1 MMLDKIKKLIMK
13 YCNLGKLK
21 TMTTLEKLDLL
32 DKLNRYD
39 ESVSRLIDNADISKH
54 ILLPK
59 WKIWLLLRIFGEKK
73 CECDDSFATQALDLF
88 DDALDW
94 SELPFE
100 AQIAAYKNNENF
112 ITAAIYYDKALRKE
126 IGSLNEALDQLSE
139 LVPNKVSVNNT
150 VYFKDNKTLKFEC
163 WAKFKRVLGI
173 EVSKNYKTSISYFDK
188 EVFPCKGLEN
198 ETVMGPKWN
207 RVMVAP
213 IVAEIFRQIGALDDD
228 QNNNKKEEKIEMDNL
243 LEKKFT
249 NFFEKEEERMKNL
262 FTLCDKLLNMAP
274 FDEVNKL
281 FEISLQKLNERMDFL
296 NNFKKGLESKKEEK
310 EECKE
315 CCRNKTKS
323 IRPSRP
329 VGIGFDVKSLERST
343 ASSIIKKIIN
353 KVNTDEQCKKEAL
366 SKVDN
371 FCRRVVKKINS
382 DKEWDRDEKC
392 LAIIAIKLNHLIAIF
407 FGPEKAK
414 KFFYNTLS
422 TDPSFKRI
430 VGDVRNKNKI
440 KEIYNS
446 AFMPVR
452 DGFYGIENPIFEN
465 NICTISARQCIKS
478 DKSYDSSI
486 ILKGNN
492 FALRIA
498 NNKHESPYDG
508 LTVELVRNLEDDS
521 DIFGDTLNITSSTKL
536 IDMINFVLDKKPE

>member
-1 MMLDKIKKLIMK
+1 
-13 YCNLGKLK
+13 
-21 TMTTLEKLDLL
+21 MTTLEKLDLL

-39 ESVSRLIDNADISKH
+39 ESISRLIDIVDISKH

-73 CECDDSFATQALDLF
+73 CERDDSFATQALDLF

-126 IGSLNEALDQLSE
+126 IGSLNEVLDQLSE

-173 EVSKNYKTSISYFDK
+173 KVSENYKTSISYFDK
-188 EVFPCKGLEN
+188 EVFPCRGLEN

-213 IVAEIFRQIGALDDD
+213 IVTEIFRQIGALDDD
-228 QNNNKKEEKIEMDNL
+228 QNNSKKEEKIEMDNL

-249 NFFEKEEERMKNL
+249 DFFKQEEDRMKNL
-262 FTLCDKLLNMAP
+262 FTSCDKLLNMAP

-281 FEISLQKLNERMDFL
+281 FETSLQKLNERMDFL
-296 NNFKKGLESKKEEK
+296 NNFKKGLENKKEEEDEK

-315 CCRNKTKS
+315 CCCNKSRGIK
-323 IRPSRP
+323 PSRP
-329 VGIGFDVKSLERST
+329 VGILKPGPTNLIRPKKT
-343 ASSIIKKIIN
+343 ASSIINKIIN
-353 KVNTDEQCKKEAL
+353 KANVDKQRKKEVL
-366 SKVDN
+366 TKIDN
-371 FCRRVVKKINS
+371 FCRRVVRKINS
-382 DKEWDRDEKC
+382 DTEWDREEKC
-392 LAIIAIKLNHLIAIF
+392 LANIAIKLNTLIAIF

-414 KFFYNTLS
+414 EFFYNTLA
-422 TDPSFKRI
+422 TDPSFKTI
-430 VGDVRNKNKI
+430 IGDVRNKKKI
-440 KEIYNS
+440 KGIYDS
-446 AFMPVR
+446 ALMPIR
-452 DGFYGIENPIFEN
+452 DGFYGIENPVFES
-465 NICTISARQCIKS
+465 NICAINARQRIKS
-478 DKSYDSSI
+478 DKSYNSTI

-492 FALRIA
+492 FVLRII
-498 NNKHESPYDG
+498 NKKHESPYDG
-508 LTVELVRNLEDDS
+508 LTVELTRGLEDDA
-521 DIFGDTLNITSSTKL
+521 DIFSQSLNITSSTKL
-536 IDMINFVLDKKPE
+536 IDMINFVLGEKSE